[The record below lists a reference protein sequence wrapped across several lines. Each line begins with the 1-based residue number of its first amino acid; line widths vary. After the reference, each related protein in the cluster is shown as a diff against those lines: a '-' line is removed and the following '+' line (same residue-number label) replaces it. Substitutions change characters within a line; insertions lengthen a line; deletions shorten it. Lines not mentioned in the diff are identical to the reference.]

1 MGFKDVFYNYKPFN
15 LNLNSTDTNAT
26 DAIAEVILP
35 KLDVPQTDRN
45 KKYLVVLILNVYQN
59 YCMKKTMYTG
69 FHKTRNYYQKKSRY
83 NKNGVSNAI
92 IKIME
97 CMIEQQY
104 ILEKR
109 FYHSVNKYEK
119 SYTTRIRILQKLLDV
134 INKHK
139 LHINTVDVLPDT
151 ECIIIKETKGKRNVP
166 VEYHDDLDIIKQR
179 QILTAYNNLLKYTH
193 IDCVDVGEDGVR
205 IGKSKYPILI
215 NQQNKFVRRIFNLD
229 EDNYALGGRY
239 YGGWWQGMNKEWR
252 KKIKINGL
260 DCTEIDYSGMGIKI
274 LYSLEKIEIDERD
287 PYDLTG
293 YYKHSFLTK
302 EDLRPLL
309 KHILIIMLNCKSKP
323 QAVGRITADVN
334 DEDKGFPTDINV
346 PQLMEA
352 FAERHKPIKHLFYK
366 SKGKLQMRL
375 DSDVCELIIDSF
387 TFKGIPVLTVH
398 DSFVTDIAHAGELE
412 EKMIDFYNRVLGQ
425 SKIDIKVTHE
435 DPRYS
440 EHLIRLD
447 RYMKLQP
454 SNPVEEQKQFE
465 DAWWRSEDTINDKE
479 GVIHLDEGVMLGD
492 RRTFKDKD
500 YQKRLK
506 DWVKLK
512 LWDKDDYYSG
522 GYSFGASEGNPSK
535 EELEAELKGDWKL
548 AQKIHMEN
556 LEDKIKR
563 IKKDEE
569 KLKAKNKNEKNNK
582 K

>member
-15 LNLNSTDTNAT
+15 LNLNSTDTNAI
-26 DAIAEVILP
+26 DAIAEDILP
-35 KLDVPQTDRN
+35 KLDVPQKDRN

-59 YCMKKTMYTG
+59 YCMKKNMYTG
-69 FHKTRNYYQKKSRY
+69 FSKTRNNYQKKSRY
-83 NKNGVSNAI
+83 NKNAVSNAI
-92 IKIME
+92 IEIME
-97 CMIEQQY
+97 GMIKKEY
-104 ILEKR
+104 ISERR
-109 FYHSVNKYEK
+109 FYHSRNAHQK
-119 SYTTRIRILQKLLDV
+119 SYTTRIRALQKLIDV

-139 LHINTVDVLPDT
+139 LSINSVENLPDT

-166 VEYHDDLDIIKQR
+166 IEYEDNPDIIKQR
-179 QILTAYNNLLKYTH
+179 QILTAYNNMLRTTH
-193 IDCVDVGEDGVR
+193 IDLVDVGKEGVKVGR
-205 IGKSKYPILI
+205 SNYPILI

-229 EDNYALGGRY
+229 ENNHALGGRY
-239 YGGWWQGMNKEWR
+239 YGGFWQGLNKDWR

-274 LYSLEKIEIDERD
+274 LYSLEKIEIDDKD

-293 YYKHSFLTK
+293 YYKHQYLKT

-334 DEDKGFPTDINV
+334 DEMN
-346 PQLMEA
+346 A

-366 SKGKLQMRL
+366 SMGKLQMRL
-375 DSDVCELIIDSF
+375 DSEVCELIIDSF

-412 EKMIDFYNRVLGQ
+412 EQMVEFYNRVLGQ

-435 DPRYS
+435 DPRYV
-440 EHLIRLD
+440 EHLARLD
-447 RYMKLQP
+447 RYMKVQP

-465 DAWWRSEDTINDKE
+465 DAWWKSEDTINDKE
-479 GVIHLDEGVMLGD
+479 GVIHLDEGIMLGD

-512 LWDKDDYYSG
+512 LWEEEDYYSG
-522 GYSFGASEGNPSK
+522 GYSFNASEGNPTK
-535 EELEAELKGDWKL
+535 EEMEEEDRRIIERLEKDPKWQKL
-548 AQKIHMEN
+548 QA
-556 LEDKIKR
+556 
-563 IKKDEE
+563 
-569 KLKAKNKNEKNNK
+569 KAKGKQK
-582 K
+582 

>member
-15 LNLNSTDTNAT
+15 LNLHSTDTNAT
-26 DAIAEVILP
+26 DTIAEEILP

-59 YCMKKTMYTG
+59 YCMKKNMYTG
-69 FHKTRNYYQKKSRY
+69 FSKTRNNYQKKSRY

-92 IKIME
+92 IEIME
-97 CMIEQQY
+97 GMLKKEY
-104 ILEKR
+104 ISERR
-109 FYHSVNKYEK
+109 FYHSRNAHQK
-119 SYTTRIRILQKLLDV
+119 SYTTRIRALQKLIDV

-139 LHINTVDVLPDT
+139 LNINTVDVLPDT
-151 ECIIIKETKGKRNVP
+151 ECIIMKVNKGNRNVAI
-166 VEYHDDLDIIKQR
+166 EYEDNDEIIKQR
-179 QILTAYNNLLKYTH
+179 QILTAYNNLLKVTH
-193 IDCVDVGEDGVR
+193 IDCVNVGKDGVK
-205 IGKSKYPILI
+205 IGRSNYPILI
-215 NQQNKFVRRIFNLD
+215 NQQNKFIRRIFNLD

-239 YGGWWQGMNKEWR
+239 YGGFYQGMNKEWR

-274 LYSLEKIEIDERD
+274 LYSLNKIEIDEKD

-293 YYKHSFLTK
+293 YYKHPTLNN

-346 PQLMEA
+346 KQLMDA
-352 FAERHKPIKHLFYK
+352 FAERHKPIKKLFYK
-366 SKGKLQMRL
+366 SMGKLQMRL
-375 DSDVCELIIDSF
+375 DSDVCELIIDYF
-387 TFKGIPVLTVH
+387 TSNGIPVLTVH
-398 DSFVTDIAHAGELE
+398 DSFVTDVAHAGELE

-447 RYMKLQP
+447 RYMKVQP

-479 GVIHLDEGVMLGD
+479 GVIHLDEGIMLGD

-512 LWDKDDYYSG
+512 LWDKEDYYSG
-522 GYSFGASEGNPSK
+522 GYSFNASELDLSK
-535 EELEAELKGDWKL
+535 EE
-548 AQKIHMEN
+548 MEEVRKRN
-556 LEDKIKR
+556 EEIIKR
-563 IKKDEE
+563 YGNRYRRKITGIRRQKV
-569 KLKAKNKNEKNNK
+569 
-582 K
+582 

>member
-15 LNLNSTDTNAT
+15 LNLHSTDTNAT

-166 VEYHDDLDIIKQR
+166 IEYHDDLDIIKQR

-193 IDCVDVGEDGVR
+193 IDCVDVGDDGVR

-229 EDNYALGGRY
+229 ENNYALGGRY

-274 LYSLEKIEIDERD
+274 LYSLEEIEIDERD

-334 DEDKGFPTDINV
+334 DEDKGFPNDINV

-375 DSDVCELIIDSF
+375 DSDVCELIIDYF

-398 DSFVTDIAHAGELE
+398 DSFVTDVGHAGELE
-412 EKMIDFYNRVLGQ
+412 EKMIDFYNRILGE

-435 DPRYS
+435 DPRYA

-447 RYMKLQP
+447 RYMKVQP

-479 GVIHLDEGVMLGD
+479 GVIHLDEGIMLGD

-512 LWDKDDYYSG
+512 LWDKEDYYSG

-563 IKKDEE
+563 IKQDEE